1 MKFDFHT
8 HHERCGHAVGSV
20 RDYIDAAI
28 GQGLDMIGISDHTPF
43 FASDE
48 DHPSPDGSMAKSEF
62 PVYIEEVLK
71 LKEEYRGKIEV
82 LLGIEADF
90 LPEHLDLYRSVITS
104 YPFDYVIGS
113 VHEFAGIGI
122 YDSAYWEGLTAAGK
136 LEVKNL
142 FYAYVAQSAKC
153 GLYDILGHVDSL
165 NRYFKGYPE
174 IRTEAADVMLKAIA
188 ESDVAIEINSSDD
201 LWVPDGD
208 LLERALHYGVKVTF
222 GSDAHE
228 PERVGEHFAAV
239 ASHLYEIG
247 YREWAVFRNR
257 QRLMVPIGR

>member
-8 HHERCGHAVGSV
+8 HHERCGHAAGSV
-20 RDYIDAAI
+20 RDYIESAI

-43 FASDE
+43 FASAE
-48 DHPSPDGSMAKSEF
+48 NRPSITGCMAKSEF
-62 PVYIEEVLK
+62 PAYVQEVLE
-71 LKEEYRGKIEV
+71 LKKQYRGKIEV

-90 LPEHLDLYRSVITS
+90 LPDHLDLYRSVIGS

-122 YDSAYWEGLTAAGK
+122 YDSDYWEGLTAARK
-136 LEVKNL
+136 WEVKNM
-142 FYAYVAQSAKC
+142 FYDYIAQSAKC

-165 NRYFKGYPE
+165 NRYFNGYAE
-174 IRTEAADVMLKAIA
+174 LRTEAADVMLKAIA
-188 ESDVAIEINSSDD
+188 ESDVVIEINSSDNN
-201 LWVPDGD
+201 WVPDGY

-228 PERVGEHFAAV
+228 PERVGEHFAAI

-257 QRLMVPIGR
+257 ERLMVPIGR

>member
-20 RDYIDAAI
+20 RDYIEAAI

-43 FASDE
+43 FASAE
-48 DHPSPDGSMAKSEF
+48 DRPSLTGSMAKSDF
-62 PVYIEEVLK
+62 PTYIKEVLD
-71 LKEEYRGKIEV
+71 LKREYHGKIEV

-90 LPEHLDLYRSVITS
+90 LPEHLDLYRSVIAAH
-104 YPFDYVIGS
+104 PFDYVIGS

-122 YDSAYWEGLTAAGK
+122 YDSEHWEGLTAARK

-142 FYAYVAQSAKC
+142 FYDYIAQSAKC

-165 NRYFKGYPE
+165 NRYFYGYPE
-174 IRTEAADVMLKAIA
+174 LRTEAADVTLKAIA
-188 ESDVAIEINSSDD
+188 ASDVAIEINSSDNN
-201 LWVPDGD
+201 WVPDGNF
-208 LLERALHYGVKVTF
+208 LERALHYGVKVTF

-228 PERVGEHFAAV
+228 PERVGEYFAAIG
-239 ASHLYEIG
+239 SHLYEIG
-247 YREWAVFRNR
+247 YREWAIFRKR
-257 QRLMVPIGR
+257 ERLMVPIGR